1 MSGAPL
7 QPPPKNLDR
16 LNLQEQMKETGRWMF
31 EVYRRLKDT
40 GILAILWTN
49 LDFTGSKLTDI
60 ITRAHADL
68 QLILG
73 LDPTSTDTTKNKHVS
88 NAQGKKWEDH
98 VDASTN
104 VHGIGAGSSVMGTTT
119 AQTVTNK
126 TILIPHTST
135 GVNLTLSTQNIVKI
149 TAAVTIT
156 VPTAVGVAGRVYVL
170 DNAHAG
176 VTTVNPSGAE
186 TIEGETSQTLT
197 GQCCLSIHS
206 DGVGWRFM

>member
-1 MSGAPL
+1 MAGAPL

-16 LNLQEQMKETGRWMF
+16 LNLQDQMKETGRWMF

-73 LDPTSTDTTKNKHVS
+73 LDPTSTDATKNKHVS

-98 VDASTN
+98 VDASAN
-104 VHGIGAGSSVMGTTT
+104 VHGIGLGNAVVGSGTT
-119 AQTVTNK
+119 QTITGK
-126 TILIPHTST
+126 TILIPWVETAI
-135 GVNLTLSTQNIVKI
+135 NLALSTESIVKI

-156 VPTAVGVAGRVYVL
+156 VPTAVGAAGRVYIL

-176 VTTVNPSGAE
+176 STTVNPTGAE
-186 TIEGETSQTLT
+186 TIEGEVTQTMIGDCSMSLY
-197 GQCCLSIHS
+197 S
-206 DGVGWRFM
+206 DGANWRVK

>member
-1 MSGAPL
+1 MATPL

-16 LNLQEQMKETGRWMF
+16 LSLSEQMKETGRWMF

-60 ITRAHADL
+60 LTRAHADL

-73 LDPTSTDTTKNKHVS
+73 LDTTSADTTKNKHVS

-104 VHGIGAGSSVMGTTT
+104 VHGIGVGNAVVGSGTT
-119 AQTVTNK
+119 QTITNK
-126 TILIPHTST
+126 TILIPYVATAI
-135 GVNLTLSTQNIVKI
+135 NLTLSTENIVKI

-156 VPTAVGVAGRVYVL
+156 VPTAVGVTGRVYVL
-170 DNAHAG
+170 DNAHSG
-176 VTTVNPSGAE
+176 STTVSPTGAE
-186 TIEGETSQTLT
+186 TIEGETSQTMIGDCSMSLY
-197 GQCCLSIHS
+197 S
-206 DGVGWRFM
+206 DGANWRVK